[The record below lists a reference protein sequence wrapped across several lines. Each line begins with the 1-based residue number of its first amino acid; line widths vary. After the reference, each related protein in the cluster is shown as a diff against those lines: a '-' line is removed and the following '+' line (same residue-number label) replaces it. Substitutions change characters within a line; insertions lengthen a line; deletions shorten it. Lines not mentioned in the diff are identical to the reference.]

1 MKERIQ
7 LLGIRVDIISTKDAG
22 VLARKYIEE
31 ENSRV
36 IYFVNS
42 STLLLLQKNDKWKDL
57 VDKSELVLPGD
68 VGVNDSIN
76 ETLGHKRDSFFFES
90 FFDGMLDYAIETGRE
105 LLLVTE
111 NEEKFTSIQKHVHE
125 KRPYLALSGMF
136 LTKEGETFGHIVN
149 EINSIAPDILILAL
163 DDSIQLELLE
173 QFRMQIN
180 TGLFMFAG
188 DILYSHAVAKEEV
201 PEPIQKL
208 KIGELYRWFR
218 VGGRIK
224 TLFSDLKIRLRLRFE
239 KRDKS
244 GVR

>member
-7 LLGIRVDIISTKDAG
+7 LLGIRVDIVSTEDAD
-22 VLARKYIEE
+22 VLTRQYIEE

-36 IYFVNS
+36 VYFLNS

-57 VDKSELVLPGD
+57 VDESDMVLPGD
-68 VGVNDSIN
+68 AGVNDSIN
-76 ETLGHKRDSFFFES
+76 EALGHKRDSFFFES
-90 FFDGMLDYAIETGRE
+90 LFDGMLDYAIETGLE

-136 LTKEGETFGHIVN
+136 LTDKGETLGHIVN
-149 EINSIAPDILILAL
+149 EINSVAPDILILAL
-163 DDSIQLELLE
+163 DDRRQLELLE
-173 QFRMQIN
+173 QFRAQIN
-180 TGLFMFAG
+180 AGLLMFAG
-188 DILYSHAVAKEEV
+188 NILYSHAVAEEEV

-208 KIGELYRWFR
+208 KIVELYRWFR
-218 VGGRIK
+218 VGGRVK
-224 TLFSDLKIRLRLRFE
+224 ALFSDMRIRLKLRFE
-239 KRDKS
+239 KRDKP